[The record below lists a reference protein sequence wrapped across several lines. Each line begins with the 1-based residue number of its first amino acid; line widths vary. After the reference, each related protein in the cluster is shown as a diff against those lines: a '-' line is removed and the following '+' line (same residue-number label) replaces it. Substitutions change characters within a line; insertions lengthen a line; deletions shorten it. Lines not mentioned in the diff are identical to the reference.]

1 MQASSFPKAR
11 LGGSVRSSQQ
21 RSDAS
26 LPASFGSNIQFADWI
41 AASVSRAIDYQLE
54 RESKYDWVPQALGSH
69 MHHRI
74 TYESKLRIWQ
84 SSLGDLNNF
93 DVFKAERPYLDR
105 LQTGSLSPEDLAKL
119 ERIKHASMKRR

>member
-1 MQASSFPKAR
+1 MHIDSALS
-11 LGGSVRSSQQ
+11 
-21 RSDAS
+21 
-26 LPASFGSNIQFADWI
+26 SNIQFADWI

-54 RESKYDWVPQALGSH
+54 RGSRYDWVPQALGSH

-74 TYESKLRIWQ
+74 TYESKLRLWQ

-105 LQTGSLSPEDLAKL
+105 LQIGSMSPEDLAKF